1 MIPELHDWAD
11 LASQPAPIVTS
22 VCCLLRTVNAGSG
35 HHAHPSFTVCAGGG
49 GWEWGYSPKPC
60 PHTCMASALPTV
72 PSPALVSYCFEYIQ
86 LDAALELIIY
96 LIFQVHTPKQLIH
109 TQEDAKHSYNSRS
122 FLCAC

>member
-1 MIPELHDWAD
+1 MQVQATMPIHHLQCVLGAGVGNGGTLRNPVLI
-11 LASQPAPIVTS
+11 LAWQVLYP
-22 VCCLLRTVNAGSG
+22 L
-35 HHAHPSFTVCAGGG
+35 
-49 GWEWGYSPKPC
+49 
-60 PHTCMASALPTV
+60 